1 MAITD
6 PWQVVSADQ
15 VAEILGQAHPGVAAK
30 VSDRL
35 DATSRDFI
43 RNAPLVLVSTSDAAG
58 RLDVSPK
65 GDAPG
70 FCHVA
75 DDRTL
80 LLPDRKGNNLAFGF
94 RNVLETGRIGLLFL
108 MPRVRE
114 TLRVNG
120 SAELTRDPELL
131 ERLSAQGKPALLC
144 TRIRVEECFM
154 HCGKALIRSQLW
166 KPERW
171 LEPPDVGFGRQ
182 MRERAVES
190 GASIAEAERGRKLA
204 DELVEQAYRD
214 ELY

>member
-1 MAITD
+1 MPSQGA
-6 PWQVVSADQ
+6 WEVVSADQ
-15 VAEILGQAHPGVAAK
+15 IAEILGQAHPGVAAK

-43 RNAPLVLVSTSDAAG
+43 LHSPLVLVSTVDAAG

-94 RNVLETGRIGLLFL
+94 RNILETRRIGLLFL

-131 ERLSAQGKPALLC
+131 ARLSAQGKPALLC

-154 HCGKALIRSQLW
+154 HCGKALIRSHLW
-166 KPERW
+166 QPERW
-171 LEPPDVGFGRQ
+171 EEPPDVGFGRQ
-182 MRERAVES
+182 MRDRAVES
-190 GASIAEAERGRKLA
+190 GATIGEAERGRKLA
-204 DELVEQAYRD
+204 DELVEQAYKD